1 MINFLRFSSV
11 TLAIAVCCAV
21 LYPLSFLT
29 WHDQQRL
36 LQIVVYCFFAVLLFY
51 FFCFTKWSSSEILNV
66 APFFLIYIIGSL
78 SAIRSGGPE
87 WGFLEVSLLICSVA
101 FSYVL
106 FVLFRIFPEFGN
118 VYLPGIVRALLLVM
132 VLRFYVS
139 WLSALSHADL
149 FFSPWSLLDGF
160 SNVRHQGQFLT
171 MVMPLLASSWVL
183 AGGPKERLSTWFDPL
198 LMASVT
204 AMVFVAGTR
213 GTIAAWLVV
222 ASVFFFVSPGA
233 TRVARRVL
241 IALLAG
247 YILSLAVFMSIAL
260 ASGQPVFSRFA
271 SSEVFG
277 LSGRWDLWRTAL
289 ESVVASPWLGL
300 GPMHFVSLGH
310 PSGAH
315 PHQMFL
321 QIASEWGVP
330 VLLITLAVVG
340 VWLGRST
347 RMAMQEDAMAGSDL
361 RWVLLFAIFAAL
373 VQAQVDG
380 VLVMPYPQLWLAMI
394 SGWALAVFYRPKTL
408 AHPAVAKFV
417 GFAFVAVQLLAA
429 SYLAFVAFRDF
440 GKLIDAPEW
449 CPFGPR
455 FWCDGRF
462 NG

>member
-1 MINFLRFSSV
+1 M
-11 TLAIAVCCAV
+11 
-21 LYPLSFLT
+21 T

-36 LQIVVYCFFAVLLFY
+36 FQIALFWLSAGFSAVL
-51 FFCFTKWSSSEILNV
+51 FTRPGYQTPSW
-66 APFFLIYIIGSL
+66 PSL
-78 SAIRSGGPE
+78 LALLAVVLLGFASGGLALSPE
-87 WGFLEVSLLICSVA
+87 WALTEISLLACSIGLACLIASLIRWIPVFGA
-101 FSYVL
+101 VY
-106 FVLFRIFPEFGN
+106 FPGM
-118 VYLPGIVRALLLVM
+118 VRALLLVI

-233 TRVARRVL
+233 ARVARRVL

-260 ASGQPVFSRFA
+260 ASGQLVFSRFA

-289 ESVVASPWLGL
+289 ESVVASPWLGI
-300 GPMHFVSLGH
+300 GPMHFVSLDH
-310 PSGAH
+310 PTGAH

-330 VLLITLAVVG
+330 VLLISLAVVG

-347 RMAMQEDAMAGSDL
+347 RMAMQEDATAGSDL

-417 GFAFVAVQLLAA
+417 GFAFVAVQVLAA

-440 GKLIDAPEW
+440 SKLIDAPEW